1 MMSALDP
8 NILIPCL
15 MYHSLSD
22 KTGKDIYTVSLN
34 DFNDQMEFLAR
45 EGYRAVTVVDYLNLS
60 HQDDVSIRYVLITFD
75 DGTKS
80 DYDLALPILKKN
92 NYKATFFIIAGRIG
106 QTNRLSWEEL
116 REMKDAGMSIQSH
129 TFSHRILSDLSSE
142 EISYELAESKKILE
156 ERLGIIVNHLSLPL
170 GFSNDAVKSA
180 AKQIG
185 YQAIWTSRFGVNRIG
200 DNLLS
205 LKRSV
210 VKRGM
215 TLKTFEHYLSPSFF
229 LTQKELLPQIFRGFF
244 KKVLGID
251 RYERLIKLLFER
263 GR

>member
-1 MMSALDP
+1 
-8 NILIPCL
+8 
-15 MYHSLSD
+15 
-22 KTGKDIYTVSLN
+22 
-34 DFNDQMEFLAR
+34 
-45 EGYRAVTVVDYLNLS
+45 
-60 HQDDVSIRYVLITFD
+60 
-75 DGTKS
+75 
-80 DYDLALPILKKN
+80 
-92 NYKATFFIIAGRIG
+92 
-106 QTNRLSWEEL
+106 
-116 REMKDAGMSIQSH
+116 
-129 TFSHRILSDLSSE
+129 
-142 EISYELAESKKILE
+142 
-156 ERLGIIVNHLSLPL
+156 L
-170 GFSNDAVKSA
+170 GFSNDAVKST